1 MDKTE
6 RKMTKIA
13 RELNKLTVQTMKE
26 EGIGTAE
33 FDFIPSGAAPS
44 RHHTGAAAGRIKD
57 RQGSCG
63 APAASLEAKGYLI
76 RRDNPEDKRSQ
87 LLYATKKAE
96 GLKNSKVSIE
106 STFYEWLM
114 EELDESETE
123 HFCEMLDRLY
133 LRSKK
138 KAGLDFCR

>member
-33 FDFIPSGAAPS
+33 FDFIHLV
-44 RHHTGAAAGRIKD
+44 RHHPGAAAGRIKD

-63 APAASLEAKGYLI
+63 APGGKPGS
-76 RRDNPEDKRSQ
+76 
-87 LLYATKKAE
+87 E
-96 GLKNSKVSIE
+96 GLPDSPGQSGGQ
-106 STFYEWLM
+106 
-114 EELDESETE
+114 
-123 HFCEMLDRLY
+123 
-133 LRSKK
+133 KK
-138 KAGLDFCR
+138 SAFVCDKKGGRAEKLQGQH

>member
-1 MDKTE
+1 
-6 RKMTKIA
+6 MTKIA

-33 FDFIPSGAAPS
+33 FDFIHLVRHHP
-44 RHHTGAAAGRIKD
+44 HHTGAAAGRIKD

-63 APAASLEAKGYLI
+63 APGGKPGSEGYLI

-106 STFYEWLM
+106 STFL
-114 EELDESETE
+114 
-123 HFCEMLDRLY
+123 
-133 LRSKK
+133 
-138 KAGLDFCR
+138 